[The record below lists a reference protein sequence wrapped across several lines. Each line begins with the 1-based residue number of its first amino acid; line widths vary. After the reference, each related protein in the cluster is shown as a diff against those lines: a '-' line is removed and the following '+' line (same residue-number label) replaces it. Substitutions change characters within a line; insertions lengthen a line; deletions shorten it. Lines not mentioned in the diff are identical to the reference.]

1 MRSAK
6 KGVSVFNG
14 RGYFP
19 YIWLVFYGVS
29 TGLVKGSA
37 CGVTTSL
44 VAIIN
49 SKHSKSPQVIDL
61 VRAITRQTL
70 KYNFAFTAADIPG
83 WDNSIADSLSR
94 FQTDCF
100 RTLAH
105 CAFPTASTIP
115 PSTMSIWESSK
126 VQRSG
131 AKMDAK
137 FWAPTSYLNESFFY
151 CPFIGSFHWI
161 MPKETVSSLNQ
172 QIQDLK
178 DKVLKRL
185 MIAKC

>member
-14 RGYFP
+14 RSYFP

-37 CGVTTSL
+37 YGLTTSL

-49 SKHSKSPQVIDL
+49 SKHSKSPWVIDL
-61 VRAITRQTL
+61 VRAIRLQTL
-70 KYNFAFTAADIPG
+70 KDNFAFTAALIPG
-83 WDNSIADSLSR
+83 WHTSIADSLSR

-100 RTLAH
+100 RTLAPW
-105 CAFPTASTIP
+105 AFPTASTTP
-115 PSTMSIWESSK
+115 PSVMSIWESWK

-161 MPKETVSSLNQ
+161 MPKETVSSLKQ
-172 QIQDLK
+172 
-178 DKVLKRL
+178 
-185 MIAKC
+185 